1 MGKINQKQNGSG
13 VTFGSGRSYLCLE
26 ERIEWEGVGG
36 SENKEEEKKREK
48 RKLSIFPKFGLLF
61 LHAEALLTWTVWMS
75 FVKSCCIFQGHR
87 YSVAPRTR
95 RGSATWT
102 WWLIARSTVRHFI
115 FSKHEVSN
123 NCLSLIWFRICGIY
137 FPKRIHLLLLEFKKT
152 DYYIVVPW
160 NIYPL

>member
-26 ERIEWEGVGG
+26 ERIEWVGVGVGMGGVGG
-36 SENKEEEKKREK
+36 PENKEEEKKKKERKE
-48 RKLSIFPKFGLLF
+48 KLSIFPKFGLLF

-75 FVKSCCIFQGHR
+75 FVRSCCIFQGRR

-102 WWLIARSTVRHFI
+102 
-115 FSKHEVSN
+115 
-123 NCLSLIWFRICGIY
+123 
-137 FPKRIHLLLLEFKKT
+137 
-152 DYYIVVPW
+152 
-160 NIYPL
+160 